1 MVVTEFIERGSAV
14 INLRN
19 YFSRPLAVAVFGVV
33 ALSASAYALSAA
45 PVAST
50 SAEAKQDWAK
60 ERLKHFTDGL
70 ANRLEI
76 KASQQNAF
84 QAFVKTLEAVA
95 EHPSTPPEVKTD
107 AASLARQHADFA
119 AARAQKLAQIADA
132 TAKLQEVLN
141 PEQRKTLDQ
150 IAARIAH
157 RGGHCFHGG
166 ERGEHGRWNRH
177 EQGGVQGKR
186 DNEQH

>member
-1 MVVTEFIERGSAV
+1 M

-19 YFSRPLAVAVFGVV
+19 YFSRPLVVAVFGVF
-33 ALSASAYALSAA
+33 ALSASTYALSAA

-60 ERLKHFTDGL
+60 ERQERLKHFTDRL

-84 QAFVKTLEAVA
+84 QAFVKALEAAA
-95 EHPSTPPEVKTD
+95 EHPAAQPEVKAD
-107 AASLARQHADFA
+107 AASLARRHADFA

-157 RGGHCFHGG
+157 RGGHRFHGG
-166 ERGEHGRWNRH
+166 ERGEHGDQEHGRWNRH
-177 EQGGVQGKR
+177 DQGGVEQKH